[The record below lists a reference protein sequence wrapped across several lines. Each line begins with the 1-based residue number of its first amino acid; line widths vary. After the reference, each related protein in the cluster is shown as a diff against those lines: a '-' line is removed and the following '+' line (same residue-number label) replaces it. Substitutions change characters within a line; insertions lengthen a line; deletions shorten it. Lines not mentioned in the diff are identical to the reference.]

1 MPPSPLRAKLAASTF
16 PSPAR
21 SSGKPRLERGQ
32 PRGPDHQQA
41 RAPRPGERQV
51 RQPGER
57 DRCADR
63 GRKRRQPRLRN
74 LHHGPDDARRG
85 DGRHRDHPRPGLVR
99 RRGAREARR
108 TRDGAVR
115 GRIMPRKVTAFSN
128 TTVKRLRS
136 LRDKKAR
143 RAEGL
148 FLAEGLRILTEAR
161 DSGRLPEIVAF
172 SAEGAKHPLAAQIIA
187 ATEAAGGDA
196 IETSADILAKMSGKD
211 NPQMLLGAYRQPDT
225 SLELIE
231 RSNAPLWIVAQAL
244 RDPGNIG
251 TILRT
256 GDAVGAGGLI
266 LIDDSA
272 DPFSVEAVRA
282 SMGAVFTQDVAS
294 ARWPEFVAWLRS
306 GDGQLVGTSL
316 KATQDYLEAEYREP
330 CFLLIGNEQQGL
342 PADYE
347 AECDLLVKIPMAG
360 RADSLN
366 AAMATAVMAF
376 SIKSS
381 WR

>member
-1 MPPSPLRAKLAASTF
+1 
-16 PSPAR
+16 
-21 SSGKPRLERGQ
+21 
-32 PRGPDHQQA
+32 
-41 RAPRPGERQV
+41 
-51 RQPGER
+51 
-57 DRCADR
+57 
-63 GRKRRQPRLRN
+63 
-74 LHHGPDDARRG
+74 
-85 DGRHRDHPRPGLVR
+85 
-99 RRGAREARR
+99 
-108 TRDGAVR
+108 
-115 GRIMPRKVTAFSN
+115 MPRQVTAFSN
-128 TTVKRLRS
+128 STVKLLRS

-143 RAEGL
+143 RSERL

-172 SAEGAKHPLAAQIIA
+172 SAEGAGHPLAAQIIA

-196 IETSADILAKMSGKD
+196 IETGPEILSKMSGKD
-211 NPQMLLGAYRQPDT
+211 NPQMLLGAYRQPET
-225 SLELIE
+225 SLERLD
-231 RSNAPLWIVAQAL
+231 RSKAPLWIVAQAL

-282 SMGAVFTQDVAS
+282 SMGAIFTQHVAT
-294 ARWPEFVAWLRS
+294 ARWGEFLSWLRS
-306 GDGQLVGTSL
+306 GKGQLVGTSL
-316 KATQDYLEAEYREP
+316 KATHDYLDARYEQP

-342 PADYE
+342 PANYE

-366 AAMATAVMAF
+366 AAIAAAVMAF
-376 SIKSS
+376 AIKAS

>member
-1 MPPSPLRAKLAASTF
+1 M
-16 PSPAR
+16 
-21 SSGKPRLERGQ
+21 
-32 PRGPDHQQA
+32 
-41 RAPRPGERQV
+41 V
-51 RQPGER
+51 RQ
-57 DRCADR
+57 
-63 GRKRRQPRLRN
+63 
-74 LHHGPDDARRG
+74 
-85 DGRHRDHPRPGLVR
+85 
-99 RRGAREARR
+99 
-108 TRDGAVR
+108 
-115 GRIMPRKVTAFSN
+115 VTAFSN
-128 TTVKRLRS
+128 PTVKRLRS
-136 LRDKKAR
+136 LREKKAR
-143 RAEGL
+143 REEGL

-172 SAEGAKHPLAAQIIA
+172 SADGAKHPLAAEIIA
-187 ATEAAGGDA
+187 ATESAGGEA
-196 IETSADILAKMSGKD
+196 IETTPDILSKMSGKD
-211 NPQMLLGAYRQPDT
+211 NPQMLLGAYRQPES
-225 SLELIE
+225 SLARID
-231 RSNAPLWIVAQAL
+231 RSAAPLWIVAQAL

-266 LIDDSA
+266 LIDDCA

-282 SMGAVFTQDVAS
+282 SMGAVFTQAVAT

-306 GDGQLVGTSL
+306 GEGQLVGTSL
-316 KATQDYLEAEYREP
+316 RATQDYLEARYEPP

-366 AAMATAVMAF
+366 AAVAAAVMAF
-376 SIKSS
+376 AIKAS

>member
-1 MPPSPLRAKLAASTF
+1 
-16 PSPAR
+16 
-21 SSGKPRLERGQ
+21 
-32 PRGPDHQQA
+32 
-41 RAPRPGERQV
+41 
-51 RQPGER
+51 
-57 DRCADR
+57 
-63 GRKRRQPRLRN
+63 
-74 LHHGPDDARRG
+74 
-85 DGRHRDHPRPGLVR
+85 
-99 RRGAREARR
+99 
-108 TRDGAVR
+108 
-115 GRIMPRKVTAFSN
+115 MPRQITAFSN
-128 TTVKRLRS
+128 ATVKLLRS

-148 FLAEGLRILTEAR
+148 FLAEGLRILAEAR

-172 SAEGAKHPLAAQIIA
+172 SPDGARHPLAAEIIA

-196 IETSADILAKMSGKD
+196 IETTPDILSKMSGKD
-211 NPQMLLGAYRQPDT
+211 NPQMLLGAYSQPETALGRID
-225 SLELIE
+225 
-231 RSNAPLWIVAQAL
+231 RSAAPLWICAQAL

-266 LIDDSA
+266 LIDDCA

-282 SMGAVFTQDVAS
+282 SMGALFTQDIAT
-294 ARWPEFVAWLRS
+294 ARWPEFVSWLRFAE
-306 GDGQLVGTSL
+306 GQLVGTSL
-316 KATQDYLEAEYREP
+316 KATHDYLEADYQRP

-366 AAMATAVMAF
+366 AAMAAAVMAF
-376 SIKSS
+376 AITAS

>member
-1 MPPSPLRAKLAASTF
+1 
-16 PSPAR
+16 
-21 SSGKPRLERGQ
+21 
-32 PRGPDHQQA
+32 
-41 RAPRPGERQV
+41 
-51 RQPGER
+51 
-57 DRCADR
+57 
-63 GRKRRQPRLRN
+63 
-74 LHHGPDDARRG
+74 
-85 DGRHRDHPRPGLVR
+85 
-99 RRGAREARR
+99 
-108 TRDGAVR
+108 
-115 GRIMPRKVTAFSN
+115 MPRQVTAFSN
-128 TTVKRLRS
+128 STVKLLRS

-161 DSGRLPEIVAF
+161 DSGRLPEIIAF
-172 SAEGAKHPLAAQIIA
+172 SPESAKHPLAAAIIA

-196 IETSADILAKMSGKD
+196 VETTPDILSKMSGKD
-211 NPQMLLGAYRQPDT
+211 NPQMLLGAYRQPEN
-225 SLELIE
+225 SLKRID
-231 RSNAPLWIVAQAL
+231 RAKAPLWIVAQAL

-266 LIDDSA
+266 LVDDSA

-282 SMGAVFTQDVAS
+282 SMGAIFTQDIAT
-294 ARWPEFVAWLRS
+294 ARWPEFIAWLRS
-306 GDGQLVGTSL
+306 GQGQLVGTSL
-316 KATQDYLEAEYREP
+316 KGTKDYLEAEYRQP

-366 AAMATAVMAF
+366 AAIAAAVMAF
-376 SIKSS
+376 AIKAR